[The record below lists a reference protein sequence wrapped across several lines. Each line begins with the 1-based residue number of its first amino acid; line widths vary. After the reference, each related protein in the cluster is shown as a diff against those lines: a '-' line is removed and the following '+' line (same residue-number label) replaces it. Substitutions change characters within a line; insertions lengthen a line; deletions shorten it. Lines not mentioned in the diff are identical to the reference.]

1 MSHMPDN
8 GTERLPDPRVG
19 FADTTEA
26 DTGEVNARAG
36 TADRIAVAAGAD
48 DHLPPLAD
56 QPVDA
61 RPLAQRFTEPEE

>member
-1 MSHMPDN
+1 MPDN
-8 GTERLPDPRVG
+8 GTERLPDPRVA
-19 FADTTEA
+19 FADTTAA
-26 DTGEVNARAG
+26 DTGEVSARVG

-56 QPVDA
+56 QAIDD